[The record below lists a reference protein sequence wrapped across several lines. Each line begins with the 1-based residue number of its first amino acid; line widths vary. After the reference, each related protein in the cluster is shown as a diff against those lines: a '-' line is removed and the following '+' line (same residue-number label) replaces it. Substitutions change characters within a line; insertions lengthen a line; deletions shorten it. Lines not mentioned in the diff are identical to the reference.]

1 MTNGLRLRSYLLA
14 AAASLGLGAITP
26 ASAITIPE
34 PNPSDF
40 AIVETVSGGI
50 GTFTIYNMSSDW
62 YIYAFS
68 VVNIIG
74 SNPATSRTDWSA
86 GDCTDTQCAPEVTS
100 GTGFLYNNMDSAA
113 NHTTDIGPGTHSNQ
127 FTFTDPPGGV
137 AYFFVANVDG
147 LPALDSPLIPTG
159 SAPGTPE
166 PSTWAMLIAGF
177 AFLGWRHAVQRG
189 GLKRLLGAA

>member
-34 PNPSDF
+34 PDPSAF

-50 GTFTIYNMSSDW
+50 GTFTIYNMSSDR

-74 SNPATSRTDWSA
+74 RNQRQAGRIGVLAT
-86 GDCTDTQCAPEVTS
+86 APT
-100 GTGFLYNNMDSAA
+100 L
-113 NHTTDIGPGTHSNQ
+113 
-127 FTFTDPPGGV
+127 
-137 AYFFVANVDG
+137 
-147 LPALDSPLIPTG
+147 
-159 SAPGTPE
+159 SAPLRSLVARASCT
-166 PSTWAMLIAGF
+166 TN
-177 AFLGWRHAVQRG
+177 
-189 GLKRLLGAA
+189 GLSR